1 MIQATFV
8 VVLDFETT
16 DLSPNMGGCV
26 IKIGVVKRI
35 DGQVIDG
42 FQQPMNTD
50 FRVTG
55 VFLWI

>member
-1 MIQATFV
+1 MTQATSV

-35 DGQVIDG
+35 NGQVIDG
-42 FQQPMNTD
+42 FCNN
-50 FRVTG
+50 
-55 VFLWI
+55 L